1 MDIGTSAI
9 VGGAPSQRHPTF
21 RSCRCQSLL
30 RVEAQVGQGCQD
42 TAVALGVGEAELV
55 EGVAEVFD
63 DGAFGQV
70 HVGGDLGVGG
80 AGGDVAEDFGF
91 AVGEG
96 VDGVGAVVA

>member
-70 HVGGDLGVGG
+70 GLTPSGGHRLSGVLGRCGG
-80 AGGDVAEDFGF
+80 VVLEGDR
-91 AVGEG
+91 
-96 VDGVGAVVA
+96 